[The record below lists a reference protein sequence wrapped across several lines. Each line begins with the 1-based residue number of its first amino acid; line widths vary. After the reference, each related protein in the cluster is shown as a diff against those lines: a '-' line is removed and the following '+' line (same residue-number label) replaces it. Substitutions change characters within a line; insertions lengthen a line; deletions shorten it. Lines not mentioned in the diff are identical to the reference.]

1 MLDVKPG
8 SCVSVENSESL
19 DLARDKNKQKKPYP
33 LLDIGVTAV
42 SCRYYNGYK
51 KRCIGCVAS
60 FYSLFSLFVYTFQ
73 VVMSK

>member
-8 SCVSVENSESL
+8 SCVSVESSESL
-19 DLARDKNKQKKPYP
+19 DLARDKKPYP